1 MSTDREL
8 SHDATTYERPG
19 QPYACGRRAL
29 WRKACWQ
36 GPSLAGQC
44 GGSFECV
51 PVRVGDRWE
60 CRRPKVAGGRCAEG
74 PFPDGRCY
82 HAHPACAPVGT
93 LRRLRG
99 RISAAAALALVVLLI
114 IGPDPT
120 AKSVVNPAALDAG
133 RLSSVHAGFT
143 REQGCGACH
152 ASHAKDA
159 LGWLAAAFRSNDPS
173 ASCLECHSF
182 AEPAM
187 RAHNTAHPKRTD
199 LGEVSC
205 VRCHSEHR
213 GAGMALGRVPDFV
226 CGNCHQ
232 KAFDSFAAGHP
243 PFAERFPYTRPGA
256 INFNHAKHIKEYF
269 SDPKHAKRSPKF
281 AAVARAQCT
290 ACHAVES
297 ATREVRPKAYAEIC
311 AGCHEAQIQ
320 KAELLLLEP
329 ERLTFA
335 ASMLLGMEKDGDE
348 AEAGKRLG
356 RLFQDMA
363 RSGPEALAAAAGAER
378 DAAGRKRVAALFDG
392 LDASTAQSAGAAWA
406 AKKPL
411 PDRDPDDGP
420 GWKAGENADGNP
432 ALFYRPRGHAD
443 AVARA
448 WVEHLRTATG
458 AKENQQVAADAFDAF
473 LDAETGPGAC
483 GKCHAASLRT
493 AAPEKAGGAWRYAGA
508 APRSGVR
515 YNHAPHL
522 ELLDPE
528 AGCKSCHELGSGARY
543 VKYHAARE
551 PKAAAYESSFAGIK
565 KEACV
570 ACHREG
576 SVDAA
581 CQVCHNYHR
590 DHKLNLGFRQ
600 QGMKEAPVK
609 EAPVKKEGPK
619 K

>member
-8 SHDATTYERPG
+8 SHDATAYERPG

-36 GPSLAGQC
+36 GPSLGGQC
-44 GGSFECV
+44 GGTFECI
-51 PVRVGDRWE
+51 PVRIGDRWE

-74 PFPDGRCY
+74 PFPDGRC
-82 HAHPACAPVGT
+82 HHPHPACAPVST

-99 RISAAAALALVVLLI
+99 RVSAAAVLALVVLLI

-143 REQGCGACH
+143 REQGCAACH
-152 ASHAKDA
+152 ASHGKDA
-159 LGWLAAAFRSNDPS
+159 AGWLAAAFRKNDPS
-173 ASCLECHSF
+173 ASCLECHGF

-187 RAHNTAHPKRTD
+187 RAHNTAYPKRTD

-232 KAFDSFAAGHP
+232 KSFADFAARHP
-243 PFAERFPYTRPGA
+243 PFGERFPYTRPGA

-269 SDPKHAKRSPKF
+269 SDPKHAKRAPKF
-281 AAVARAQCT
+281 AAVARTQCT
-290 ACHAVES
+290 VCHEVER
-297 ATREVRPKAYAEIC
+297 ATREVRPKPYAEIC

-320 KAELLLLEP
+320 KAELMLLEP

-335 ASMLLGMEKDGDE
+335 ASVLLGMEKDGDE
-348 AEAGKRLG
+348 AEAGRRLG
-356 RLFQDMA
+356 KLFQDMA
-363 RSGPEALAAAAGAER
+363 RSGPAALV
-378 DAAGRKRVAALFDG
+378 DAAGSKRAAALFEG
-392 LDASTAQSAGAAWA
+392 LDSAAQRAGAAWA

-411 PDRDPDDGP
+411 PDRDPDDNP

-432 ALFYRPRGHAD
+432 SLFYRPRGHAD
-443 AVARA
+443 AVVRA
-448 WVEHLRTATG
+448 WVEHLRSAKG
-458 AKENQQVAADAFDAF
+458 ADEAFDAF
-473 LDAETGPGAC
+473 LDGETGPGAC
-483 GKCHAASLRT
+483 GKCHAASLRA
-493 AAPEKAGGAWRYAGA
+493 AAPAKAGDAWRYAGA
-508 APRSGVR
+508 PPRDNVR
-515 YNHAPHL
+515 YNHGPHL

-543 VKYHAARE
+543 VKYHAAKQ
-551 PKAAAYESSFAGIK
+551 PKPDAYESSFAGIK

-590 DHKLNLGFRQ
+590 DHQLKPGFRQ
-600 QGMKEAPVK
+600 QSIKEAAPVK
-609 EAPVKKEGPK
+609 EAPKKEGAK